1 MNDPKPGV
9 AIKSLFVRRSISGYV
24 LAGLC
29 VASGALVAVDGGTTT
44 LKPLRGALTAG
55 VFPLYYVAESPYLL
69 GNRMD
74 HLFSTHA
81 RLRDD
86 VDRLETELVELR
98 RTAGLYQGLVA
109 ENDRLRAL
117 LGSTESLPEGVLVAE
132 IIAILPNPARHEV
145 VIDKGLG
152 DSVSTGQA
160 VVDSGGLF
168 GQVVQSAASTS
179 RVLLISD
186 TTHAVPVHVNRS
198 NLRSIAAGTGA
209 FDRLTLESV
218 PIASDIVPGDLLVSS
233 GLGGRFPFGYP
244 VGVVQSVVRDPG
256 DDFARVEAMPSAALD
271 RSRHVLV
278 VREGDA

>member
-1 MNDPKPGV
+1 MRGIV
-9 AIKSLFVRRSISGYV
+9 ATAISPF
-24 LAGLC
+24 L
-29 VASGALVAVDGGTTT
+29 
-44 LKPLRGALTAG
+44 
-55 VFPLYYVAESPYLL
+55 YVAESPYLL
-69 GNRMD
+69 ADRLGRV
-74 HLFSTHA
+74 LSTHA
-81 RLRDD
+81 GLRADNE
-86 VDRLETELVELR
+86 RLEAELMELR
-98 RTAGLYQGLVA
+98 RTAGRYRGLVA

-132 IIAILPNPARHEV
+132 IIAVMPNPARHEV
-145 VIDKGLG
+145 VIDKGTG

-168 GQVVQSAASTS
+168 GQVVQAAANTS

-186 TTHAVPVHVNRS
+186 TTHAVPVHVNRNS
-198 NLRSIAAGTGA
+198 LRSIAAGTGT
-209 FDRLTLESV
+209 FDRLVLENV
-218 PIASDIVPGDLLVSS
+218 PIASDVVAGDLLVSS

-278 VREGDA
+278 VREGDV

>member
-1 MNDPKPGV
+1 M
-9 AIKSLFVRRSISGYV
+9 
-24 LAGLC
+24 
-29 VASGALVAVDGGTTT
+29 ASGVLVAVDGGTAT
-44 LKPLRGALTAG
+44 LKPVRGVLTAG
-55 VFPLYYVAESPYLL
+55 ISPLYYVAEAPYLL
-69 GNRMD
+69 GNRAD
-74 HLFSTHA
+74 RLFSTHA
-81 RLRDD
+81 GLRDD
-86 VDRLETELVELR
+86 IDRLETELVELR
-98 RTAGLYQGLVA
+98 RTASRYQGLLA

-117 LGSTESLPEGVLVAE
+117 LGSTERSLSEGVLVAE
-132 IIAILPNPARHEV
+132 IIAIGPNPARHEV
-145 VIDKGLG
+145 VIDKGLDDG
-152 DSVSTGQA
+152 VSTGQA

-168 GQVVQSAASTS
+168 GQVVQSAARTS

-218 PIASDIVPGDLLVSS
+218 PTASDVVAGDLLVSS

-244 VGVVQSVVRDPG
+244 VGVVRSVVRDPG
-256 DDFARVEAMPSAALD
+256 DDFARVEATPSAALD

>member
-1 MNDPKPGV
+1 M
-9 AIKSLFVRRSISGYV
+9 
-24 LAGLC
+24 
-29 VASGALVAVDGGTTT
+29 ASGALVAVDGGTAT
-44 LKPLRGALTAG
+44 LKPVRGVLTTG
-55 VFPLYYVAESPYLL
+55 VAPLYYVAESPYLL
-69 GNRMD
+69 GERLNR
-74 HLFSTHA
+74 LFATHA
-81 RLRDD
+81 GLRADI
-86 VDRLETELVELR
+86 DRLETELVELR
-98 RTAGLYQGLVA
+98 RTAGRYRSLVV

-132 IIAILPNPARHEV
+132 IIAVLPNPSRHEV
-145 VIDKGLG
+145 VIDKGLA
-152 DSVSTGQA
+152 DSVSDGQA

-168 GQVVQSAASTS
+168 GQVVQAMATTS

-209 FDRLTLESV
+209 FDRLVLESV
-218 PIASDIVPGDLLVSS
+218 PIASDVVPGDLLVSS

-244 VGVVQSVVRDPG
+244 VGVVQTVVRDPG
-256 DDFARVEAMPSAALD
+256 DDFARVQATPSAALD

>member
-1 MNDPKPGV
+1 M
-9 AIKSLFVRRSISGYV
+9 
-24 LAGLC
+24 AGLC

-44 LKPLRGALTAG
+44 LKPLRGALTTA
-55 VFPLYYVAESPYLL
+55 VSPLYYVAESPYLL
-69 GNRMD
+69 GSRMD
-74 HLFSTHA
+74 RLFSTHA
-81 RLRDD
+81 RLRGD
-86 VDRLETELVELR
+86 VERLETELVELR
-98 RTAGLYQGLVA
+98 RTQGLYQGLVA

-168 GQVVQSAASTS
+168 GQVVQSAATTS

-244 VGVVQSVVRDPG
+244 VGIVQSVVRDPG